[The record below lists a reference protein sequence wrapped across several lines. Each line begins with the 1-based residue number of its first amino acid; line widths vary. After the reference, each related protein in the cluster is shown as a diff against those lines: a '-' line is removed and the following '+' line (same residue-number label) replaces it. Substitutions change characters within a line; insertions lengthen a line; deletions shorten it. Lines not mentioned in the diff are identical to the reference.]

1 MPSILELV
9 HQCLA
14 DEERSDAV
22 VKLSFGLI
30 GDLADCFPNGQIKE
44 HLLEEWVAHEFRSKR
59 GMQPE
64 TKKTLRWAREVR
76 ILYYPFHRRILT
88 LRPDDQTRNCID
100 TSFSQTFPLHIHLIS
115 CMRSI
120 SFSHTHRFFCPS
132 FQIAI

>member
-44 HLLEEWVAHEFRSKR
+44 QLLEEWIAHEFRSKR

-76 ILYYPFHRRILT
+76 VLFY
-88 LRPDDQTRNCID
+88 
-100 TSFSQTFPLHIHLIS
+100 SFLDES
-115 CMRSI
+115 
-120 SFSHTHRFFCPS
+120 
-132 FQIAI
+132 